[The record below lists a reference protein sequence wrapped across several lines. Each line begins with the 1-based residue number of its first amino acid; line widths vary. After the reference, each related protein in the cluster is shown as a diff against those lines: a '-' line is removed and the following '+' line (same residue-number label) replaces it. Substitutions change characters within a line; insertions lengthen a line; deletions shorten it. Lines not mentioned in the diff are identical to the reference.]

1 MEEKKQEKINEK
13 ADERI
18 KKSKDRSGL
27 PRSERSI
34 RRLALTCVVEMMQ
47 DEKSK
52 PSDRLNAAKMLMDY
66 FIKPLDG
73 ANEEEI
79 RIVFENLPDGY
90 AE

>member
-1 MEEKKQEKINEK
+1 
-13 ADERI
+13 
-18 KKSKDRSGL
+18 
-27 PRSERSI
+27 
-34 RRLALTCVVEMMQ
+34 MMQ